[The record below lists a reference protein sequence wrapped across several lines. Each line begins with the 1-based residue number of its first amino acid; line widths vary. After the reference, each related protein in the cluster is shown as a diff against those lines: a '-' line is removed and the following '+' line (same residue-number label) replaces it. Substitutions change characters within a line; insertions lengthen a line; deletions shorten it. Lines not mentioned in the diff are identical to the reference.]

1 MRLNSVYE
9 TTRKMAEGEED
20 MDTESIS
27 IPDSGSIRFPLRML
41 ISPDSS
47 RTEVSVLILSPKW
60 RFDSHGIS
68 TITRSLVT
76 NLRQIDPE
84 DEYIHITVAV
94 LKEDGQIMEEH
105 RLDAEKYHVQLRG
118 AKQPKRGN
126 RNKKPELQWMDEYS
140 GVYFDHLTF
149 EVDYDFIIGHVPQM
163 PYGCLNLK
171 EIYKKRNLWNIPKTI
186 SIVHA
191 LPENHEEENDDEQL
205 TWFREVDIILSVG
218 RKAEA
223 DVARCISVLEPHEKP
238 IHKMYIPYYPLD
250 LFGILRDAASET
262 PERHVLMMTEE
273 AEDLEVD
280 GIDFLLAVSSTA
292 EARARFS
299 VAHGIETKVRFL
311 TGHEKDIDQWQEM
324 CGRIPNSRDLFVH
337 RFHTPNV
344 ADLKPHLEE
353 AHLFIA
359 PLKPDSTLFG
369 VETLEA
375 IAAGVPV
382 LVSKDCDVV
391 SLLNITEDSVISENT
406 CEIWRDGIIH
416 KLGAGE
422 EAQVKADELR
432 QQLLLETNIAASQ
445 LGVCRIICGRPFTI
459 YTI

>member
-9 TTRKMAEGEED
+9 TVSKMAEGEED
-20 MDTESIS
+20 MDTESTS

-60 RFDSHGIS
+60 RFDSYGIS
-68 TITRSLVT
+68 TIARSLVT

-94 LKEDGQIMEEH
+94 LEEDGQIMEEH

-126 RNKKPELQWMDEYS
+126 RNRKPELQWMDEYS
-140 GVYFDHLTF
+140 GVHFDHLTF
-149 EVDYDFIIGHVPQM
+149 EVDYDFIIGHFPQM
-163 PYGCLNLK
+163 RYGCLNLK
-171 EIYKKRNLWNIPKTI
+171 EIYKKRNLRNIAKTI

-205 TWFREVDIILSVG
+205 TWFREVDIVLSVG
-218 RKAEA
+218 RKVEA
-223 DVARCISVLEPHEKP
+223 DVARCISALEPHEKP
-238 IHKMYIPYYPLD
+238 IHKMYIPHYPLD
-250 LFGILRDAASET
+250 LFGIRREAAVSG
-262 PERHVLMMTEE
+262 PERHILMMTKE
-273 AEDLEVD
+273 AGDLEVD
-280 GIDFLLAVSSTA
+280 GIDFPLAVSSTA
-292 EARARFS
+292 EARTRFS

-311 TGHEKDIDQWQEM
+311 TSHEKDIDQWGKMFGQ
-324 CGRIPNSRDLFVH
+324 IPKSRGLSFQCL
-337 RFHTPNV
+337 HTPSV

-382 LVSKDCDVV
+382 LVSENCDVV

-406 CEIWRDGIIH
+406 CEVWRDGIIH
-416 KLGAGE
+416 KLGAQE
-422 EAQVKADELR
+422 EAQVKTDELR
-432 QQLLLETNIAASQ
+432 EQLLLETNIAASQ
-445 LGVCRIICGRPFTI
+445 LDVCRVICGRFSTT